1 MLENCKGKR
10 RMDKQK
16 AGFKFGK
23 YRLTVIAKLG
33 SIQHNGR
40 TYSLV
45 KVQTHDEQIYL
56 SLRLYN
62 AQGRF
67 IKQLLFEP
75 EIKEELCQ
83 LLRQDINNA

>member
-1 MLENCKGKR
+1 
-10 RMDKQK
+10 MDKQK
-16 AGFKFGK
+16 TGFKFGK

-33 SIQHNGR
+33 TVQHNGR

-45 KVQTHDEQIYL
+45 KVQTHDGQIYL

-67 IKQLLFEP
+67 IKQFLIETELASAIGKLF
-75 EIKEELCQ
+75 IKG
-83 LLRQDINNA
+83 